1 LGRAQVHAPGT
12 AHVTTTNTLAAYSRN
27 VNQHL
32 RDLVVRYE
40 RREVQ
45 AEEEEDLLLSKENT
59 KRENGIKIKT
69 VKDLVKQ
76 QAEGVALCTG
86 SNRSLFF
93 TLAAGRVSSFLVG

>member
-1 LGRAQVHAPGT
+1 MHAPGT
-12 AHVTTTNTLAAYSRN
+12 AHATTTNTLAAYGRN

-45 AEEEEDLLLSKENT
+45 AEEEDLLLSKENT

-86 SNRSLFF
+86 SNRSLFL
-93 TLAAGRVSSFLVG
+93 TLAAGRVCSFLVG